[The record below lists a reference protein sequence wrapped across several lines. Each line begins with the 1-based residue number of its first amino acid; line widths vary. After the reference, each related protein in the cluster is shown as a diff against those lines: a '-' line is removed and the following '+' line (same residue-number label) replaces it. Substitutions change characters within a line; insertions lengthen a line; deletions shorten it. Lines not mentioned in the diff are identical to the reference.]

1 MKTTIAR
8 LKELLGRGKVVDDP
22 AIVSLYS
29 REPSG
34 YRGKGLAVV
43 FPEDVGDVSKLASLA
58 YKHEIPLYPQGSTTS
73 LSGSAVPEG
82 GLIVSFERMWRVR
95 EVNFLDSIVVA
106 EPGVRL
112 GDLNSI
118 LASYN
123 HMFPVD
129 PASVNIATV
138 GGAINNGS
146 GGMRGAKYGSMKD
159 WVLGLKVVLADEN
172 GTVLNLGCR
181 TLVCRRGFDLVGL
194 IVGSE
199 GTLALVSEAT
209 LRITPLPESSVTILA
224 FLPDIDS
231 LIAVYEDLKSS
242 GVQATILEFMDPKTV
257 KLGLRASGFRDY
269 VEGYMILATIDCNV
283 EATGRIEGWLRKL
296 ALSRGAIKVYTA
308 RSLDEA
314 EAKGLF
320 SIRRSL
326 VPSQVQLGALRYPGR
341 EVVVYIEDISVPPSK
356 LAEALREVEIIS
368 SEVGLDVYV
377 GGHIGD
383 GNIHPTVVIPLDDER
398 LKRLAEEW
406 HVEVAKLALKL
417 GGTMSS
423 EHGIGLRKK
432 ELLAI
437 ELGHMGG
444 LRALELMREI
454 KRVFDPKGVLNPG
467 KIIT

>member
-1 MKTTIAR
+1 
-8 LKELLGRGKVVDDP
+8 
-22 AIVSLYS
+22 
-29 REPSG
+29 
-34 YRGKGLAVV
+34 
-43 FPEDVGDVSKLASLA
+43 
-58 YKHEIPLYPQGSTTS
+58 
-73 LSGSAVPEG
+73 
-82 GLIVSFERMWRVR
+82 
-95 EVNFLDSIVVA
+95 
-106 EPGVRL
+106 
-112 GDLNSI
+112 
-118 LASYN
+118 
-123 HMFPVD
+123 
-129 PASVNIATV
+129 
-138 GGAINNGS
+138 
-146 GGMRGAKYGSMKD
+146 
-159 WVLGLKVVLADEN
+159 
-172 GTVLNLGCR
+172 
-181 TLVCRRGFDLVGL
+181 LV
-194 IVGSE
+194 VGSE

-224 FLPDIDS
+224 FLLDIDS

-257 KLGLRASGFRDY
+257 KLGLRASGFGDY

-283 EATGRIEGWLRKL
+283 KATGRIEGWLRKL
-296 ALSRGAIKVYTA
+296 ALSCGALKVYTA

-314 EAKGLF
+314 EARGLF

-356 LAEALREVEIIS
+356 LAEALRGVEIIS

-406 HVEVAKLALKL
+406 HVEVARLALKL

-432 ELLAI
+432 ELLVM
-437 ELGHMGG
+437 ELDTW
-444 LRALELMREI
+444 E
-454 KRVFDPKGVLNPG
+454 V
-467 KIIT
+467 

>member
-1 MKTTIAR
+1 
-8 LKELLGRGKVVDDP
+8 
-22 AIVSLYS
+22 
-29 REPSG
+29 
-34 YRGKGLAVV
+34 
-43 FPEDVGDVSKLASLA
+43 
-58 YKHEIPLYPQGSTTS
+58 
-73 LSGSAVPEG
+73 
-82 GLIVSFERMWRVR
+82 
-95 EVNFLDSIVVA
+95 
-106 EPGVRL
+106 
-112 GDLNSI
+112 
-118 LASYN
+118 
-123 HMFPVD
+123 
-129 PASVNIATV
+129 
-138 GGAINNGS
+138 
-146 GGMRGAKYGSMKD
+146 
-159 WVLGLKVVLADEN
+159 
-172 GTVLNLGCR
+172 
-181 TLVCRRGFDLVGL
+181 L

-199 GTLALVSEAT
+199 GALALVSEAT

-257 KLGLRASGFRDY
+257 KLGLRASGFRDH

-283 EATGRIEGWLRKL
+283 EAVGKIEGWLRKL
-296 ALSRGAIKVYTA
+296 ALSRGALKVYTA

-314 EAKGLF
+314 EARGLF

-356 LAEALREVEIIS
+356 LAEALRGVEVVS

-432 ELLAI
+432 ELLVM
-437 ELGHMGG
+437 ELEHMGG
-444 LRALELMREI
+444 LKALELMREI
-454 KRVFDPKGVLNPG
+454 KRVFDPKGLLNPG
-467 KIIT
+467 KIMT